1 MLPFSRVS
9 SPKANQALPERPET
23 GQCPFLK
30 TAKIRADELLVSLGL
45 AESRAKAKA
54 LVMSG
59 KVRLGTERVD
69 KPGRLLPED
78 TPLTVDT
85 PPPYVS
91 RGGEKLRGFLDH
103 FPLSVE
109 GLHVL
114 DLGASTGGFTD
125 CLLQVGAA
133 GATCVDVGRAQLHD
147 KLRRDPRV
155 LNLEKTNVRHLSPG
169 DLPLPA
175 YPVIV
180 MDLSFISLSKVLPA
194 AWNFLE
200 PEGHLIALVKPQFE
214 ATKQEADAG
223 KGIIKDSAV
232 HTRVLEETKTF
243 AATHLPQSSLFAECE
258 SPIRGT
264 NGNLEFFLA
273 WRKANA

>member
-1 MLPFSRVS
+1 MKT
-9 SPKANQALPERPET
+9 PKQ
-23 GQCPFLK
+23 
-30 TAKIRADELLVSLGL
+30 RADELLVALGL

-59 KVRLGTERVD
+59 KVRLGTERID
-69 KPGRLLPED
+69 KPGRILPAD
-78 TPLTVDT
+78 APLQVET

-103 FPLSVE
+103 FPLPLQN
-109 GLHVL
+109 LHLL

-125 CLLQVGAA
+125 CLLQAGAA
-133 GATCVDVGRAQLHD
+133 AATCVDVGRAQLHD

-155 LNLEKTNVRHLSPG
+155 HNLEKTNVRHLRPG
-169 DLPLPA
+169 DLPRPT
-175 YPVIV
+175 YPLIV

-214 ATKQEADAG
+214 ATKKEADAG
-223 KGIIKDSAV
+223 RGIIKDPLVRA
-232 HTRVLEETKTF
+232 RVLEETKIF
-243 AATHLPQSSLFAECE
+243 AAAHLPQASLAAERE
-258 SPIRGT
+258 SPLQGT
-264 NGNLEFFLA
+264 NGNREFFLA
-273 WRKANA
+273 WRRAGT